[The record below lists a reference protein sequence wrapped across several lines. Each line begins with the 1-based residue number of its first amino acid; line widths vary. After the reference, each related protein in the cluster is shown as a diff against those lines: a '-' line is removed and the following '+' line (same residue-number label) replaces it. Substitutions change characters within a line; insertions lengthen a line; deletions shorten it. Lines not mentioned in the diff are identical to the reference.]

1 MTLGN
6 SPSSAGHFELTID
19 GQVSTAYLKSVDDG
33 GFAKRAVIEEPMGHE
48 NFRIKHT
55 SVSEITPIAVE
66 FGLAGANDVLKWIQA
81 SWRKDPQRHQ
91 GQITHA
97 NFDLFKTFEHQFF
110 EALITETTF
119 PTLDG
124 ASKEAAY
131 LKVKIQPERVVTTK
145 IKGSTVRIGSNLGQL
160 QKLWTARHF
169 DFQIDGIPEFRYT
182 NKIDSFTIKQGVKKL
197 YTGGET
203 LPELVPTKIEFPHLT
218 GTLAMGYCDAIH
230 KWREES
236 IDKGA
241 SDPSVQKHGSLSF
254 TGPDGAELFTIQLG
268 WVGLYDFKMMPST
281 ANSDQIKRAKFEL
294 IVGSMDIDG
303 KGSLGL
309 E

>member
-6 SPSSAGHFELTID
+6 SPTTAGHFELKID
-19 GQVSTAYLKSVDDG
+19 GHVSTAYLKSVDG
-33 GFAKRAVIEEPMGHE
+33 GYMKRAQIVEPIGHE

-55 SVSEITPIAVE
+55 SVAEIEPISVE
-66 FGLAGANDVLKWIQA
+66 LGMAGADDVLKWIQA

-97 NFDLFKTFEHQFF
+97 DFDLYKTFEHEFF
-110 EALITETTF
+110 EAIITETTF

-124 ASKEAAY
+124 SSKEPAY
-131 LKVKIQPERVVTTK
+131 LKVKIHPERIVSKK
-145 IKGSTVRIGSNLGQL
+145 ITGRSQRVGSDLGKL
-160 QKLWTARHF
+160 QKLWSARHF
-169 DFQIDGIPEFRYT
+169 RLEVDGIPEFKYT
-182 NKIDSFTIKQGVKKL
+182 NKIESFAIKQGVKPC
-197 YTGGET
+197 YTGLED
-203 LPELVPTKIEFPHLT
+203 LPELVPTKIEFPNLV
-218 GTLAMGYCDAIH
+218 GTLAMGYCDALH

-241 SDPSVQKHGSLSF
+241 ADPSVQKHGALTF
-254 TGPDGAELFTIQLG
+254 TGPDGQDLFSIQLG
-268 WVGLYDFKMMPST
+268 WLGLYDFKMLPST

-303 KGSLGL
+303 KNLGL

>member
-19 GQVSTAYLKSVDDG
+19 GHVSTTYLKSVDG
-33 GFAKRAVIEEPMGHE
+33 GYTKRAVIEEPMGHE

-55 SVSEITPIAVE
+55 SVAEIEPIAIE
-66 FGLAGANDVLKWIQA
+66 FGLAGADDVLKWIQA

-91 GQITHA
+91 GAVTHA
-97 NFDLFKTFEHQFF
+97 DFDLYKTFEHEFF
-110 EALITETTF
+110 EAMITETTF

-131 LKVKIQPERVVTTK
+131 IKCKIQPERVVTKKLTG
-145 IKGSTVRIGSNLGQL
+145 KGQRVGSNMGKL
-160 QKLWTARHF
+160 QKLWTASHF
-169 DFQIDGIPEFRYT
+169 DFQIDGIPEFKYT

-203 LPELVPTKIEFPHLT
+203 LPELVPTKIEFPHIT
-218 GTLAMGYCDAIH
+218 GTIAMGYCDALH

-241 SDPSVQKHGSLSF
+241 GDPSVQKHGSLSF
-254 TGPDGAELFTIQLG
+254 LGPDRKELFSIQLG
-268 WVGLYDFKMMPST
+268 WVGLFDFKMVAST
-281 ANSDQIKRAKFEL
+281 ANSDQIKRAKFDLL
-294 IVGSMDIDG
+294 IGSMDIDG
-303 KGSLGL
+303 KANLGL